1 MFFFFFLGQMRV
13 FISLC
18 VFDYSLEC
26 MQFPVSHVLGYNME
40 KSHEDSP
47 KMFRTKDLIEQR

>member
-1 MFFFFFLGQMRV
+1 MRV

-47 KMFRTKDLIEQR
+47 KMFRTKDLIEQRWSHNFI